1 MSEEDEGLRDWMR
14 EWFEQFMGR
23 FDRLDKFM
31 DIMSG
36 RHNVLNGEQSK
47 YYTMPF
53 GRHRGD

>member
-1 MSEEDEGLRDWMR
+1 MSEDEGLKDWMR

-36 RHNVLNGEQSK
+36 RHNEWAA
-47 YYTMPF
+47 
-53 GRHRGD
+53 